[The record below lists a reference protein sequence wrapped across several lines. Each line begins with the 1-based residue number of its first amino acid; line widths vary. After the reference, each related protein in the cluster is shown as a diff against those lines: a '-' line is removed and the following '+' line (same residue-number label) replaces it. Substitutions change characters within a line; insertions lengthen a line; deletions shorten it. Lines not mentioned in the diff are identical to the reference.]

1 MKQFILDFW
10 NDEEGIEVIEVIII
24 LAVILV
30 VAVALR
36 DKLDEWKDSI
46 FTKIDESVNSIGS

>member
-1 MKQFILDFW
+1 MKQFMLDFW

-36 DKLDEWKDSI
+36 DKLDGWKDSI

>member
-1 MKQFILDFW
+1 MKQFMLDFW

-36 DKLDEWKDSI
+36 DRIDGWSSAI
-46 FTKIDESVNSIGS
+46 FTKIDESVRSIGS